1 MDPGGAPEAEE
12 FERLD
17 RLLGQLGRVLEAPGD
32 DGDAPAEMSWQ
43 RLDLLYASMG
53 SDALGALL
61 RRQGMN
67 GTSTA
72 EALEVLESRR
82 RLMP

>member
-1 MDPGGAPEAEE
+1 VTDE

-17 RLLGQLGRVLEAPGD
+17 RLLSKLGQVLQAPGD
-32 DGDAPAEMSWQ
+32 DGGASAEMSWQ

-61 RRQGMN
+61 RRQGMDRA
-67 GTSTA
+67 STD
-72 EALEVLESRR
+72 EALAVLDSRR

>member
-1 MDPGGAPEAEE
+1 VSDE

-17 RLLGQLGRVLEAPGD
+17 RLLRQLGQVLEAPGD
-32 DGDAPAEMSWQ
+32 EVGAPPEMSWQ
-43 RLDLLYASMG
+43 KLDLMYSSMG
-53 SDALGALL
+53 PDALGVLL

-67 GTSTA
+67 RAAVA

>member
-1 MDPGGAPEAEE
+1 MSDE

-17 RLLGQLGRVLEAPGD
+17 RLLRQLGQVLEAPGE
-32 DGDAPAEMSWQ
+32 DGGASAEMSWQ
-43 RLDLLYASMG
+43 KLDLMYSSMG
-53 SDALGALL
+53 PDALGVLL

-67 GTSTA
+67 RAAVA

>member
-1 MDPGGAPEAEE
+1 VTDE

-17 RLLGQLGRVLEAPGD
+17 RLLRQLGQVLQAPGED
-32 DGDAPAEMSWQ
+32 DGASAEMSWQ

-53 SDALGALL
+53 SDALGVLL

-67 GTSTA
+67 RASTA
-72 EALEVLESRR
+72 EAVEVLESRR
-82 RLMP
+82 RVIP